1 MSKYKDS
8 YFSEVFK
15 TDLEFSNF
23 QKDFNVYLNSIMS
36 LIVWMK
42 IGSFVMITKQ
52 FGIYIRMF

>member
-1 MSKYKDS
+1 MSKYKHS
-8 YFSEVFK
+8 YFSEVFE
-15 TDLEFSNF
+15 TDKQFSDF